1 MCDLVNVNFVR
12 FNRTPIRSEPARQ
25 RYNENESLSHRQTFS
40 SASHRFALWQL
51 ISSWPKCTV
60 LSLGPVPYMVP
71 TQPKTSD
78 EMVLNKNCLQQ
89 KKSWN
94 FVASAHTDS
103 NGWGEDGESVSIF
116 ESPAVGESHKHENN
130 LSEPNESHYFNLK
143 SDEDRVDCL
152 LSLGT
157 FRDSPFR
164 TFLLS
169 N

>member
-1 MCDLVNVNFVR
+1 
-12 FNRTPIRSEPARQ
+12 
-25 RYNENESLSHRQTFS
+25 
-40 SASHRFALWQL
+40 
-51 ISSWPKCTV
+51 
-60 LSLGPVPYMVP
+60 MVP
-71 TQPKTSD
+71 TQPKTAD

-89 KKSWN
+89 KVVKLCRLGPHGQ
-94 FVASAHTDS
+94 FTAP

-116 ESPAVGESHKHENN
+116 ERPAVGESHKHENN

-143 SDEDRVDCL
+143 SDEDRVDCF
-152 LSLGT
+152 LSPGT